1 MGFQQQIAEGQR
13 GFSILELLLAI
24 AFLGLGMLALG
35 TVTGNVMDKN
45 SDSKNKTVAINLAQE
60 KLEDVKNQALAGALT
75 DDTTTE
81 NNVNDLGV
89 AGSGI
94 YNRTTVITGGG
105 TGSLATIT
113 VTVDWTDNVPR
124 SVALTTKINQ

>member
-1 MGFQQQIAEGQR
+1 
-13 GFSILELLLAI
+13 
-24 AFLGLGMLALG
+24 
-35 TVTGNVMDKN
+35 N

>member
-60 KLEDVKNQALAGALT
+60 KLEDVKTRVLAGALT
-75 DDTTTE
+75 DGTTTE

-89 AGSGI
+89 ADSGI
-94 YNRTTVITGGG
+94 YTRTTVITGGG

-113 VTVDWTDNVPR
+113 VTVAWTDNVAR
-124 SVALTTKINQ
+124 TVALTTKMNQ